1 MRENKNKKI
10 LIFGGSGFLGKN
22 LINMLGEFD
31 FEIIV
36 FSQKKTLEKKNLKY
50 IPQNNFKIVGWSL
63 DNIQSIENHFL
74 KVEAVINLCGI
85 LYENKRGDFY
95 RVHSDLPAILGK
107 MSSKHNVRNLI
118 HISALGVSENSK
130 SKYSSSKAS
139 GERRLLENF
148 PNAKILRPSLL
159 FGHGDNFFGQFSQM
173 ASISPVLPLISRST
187 KFQPISVI
195 DVATGIINLLIGKR
209 KKNALY
215 ELGGR
220 STYSF
225 EELLKMLLEVKK
237 IKRKYDFIIIDSP
250 PAITFETL
258 QIIKASNGVFVPVQP
273 SPLDLMATLPFLQIA
288 REEKKKPLI
297 ILNRVMPR
305 AKLTDAMI
313 LRLRYSGAKIA
324 RSRISSKVIFAESF
338 AVGRGVI
345 DINETSDAAKEIVN
359 VGNEILRNL

>member
-1 MRENKNKKI
+1 MGKVITFSNQK
-10 LIFGGSGFLGKN
+10 GGSGKSTLSAN
-22 LINMLGEFD
+22 LAVL
-31 FEIIV
+31 
-36 FSQKKTLEKKNLKY
+36 
-50 IPQNNFKIVGWSL
+50 WS
-63 DNIQSIENHFL
+63 NSGY
-74 KVEAVINLCGI
+74 KVAVIDADPQKSLTYWLSERKKYYGDDDIGI
-85 LYENKRGDFY
+85 NFY
-95 RVHSDLPAILGK
+95 NFDI
-107 MSSKHNVRNLI
+107 RNLT
-118 HISALGVSENSK
+118 E
-130 SKYSSSKAS
+130 
-139 GERRLLENF
+139 
-148 PNAKILRPSLL
+148 
-159 FGHGDNFFGQFSQM
+159 
-173 ASISPVLPLISRST
+173 
-187 KFQPISVI
+187 
-195 DVATGIINLLIGKR
+195 
-209 KKNALY
+209 
-215 ELGGR
+215 
-220 STYSF
+220 
-225 EELLKMLLEVKK
+225 EVKK

-345 DINETSDAAKEIVN
+345 DINVTSDAAKDIIN